1 VARTEETT
9 EMSLTPVPAAELLQR
24 LHEFDTII
32 DARSEGEFDEDH
44 FPGAVNWPTLD
55 NDQRRDIGTLYKQV
69 NAFEAKKR
77 GAAHAARNIARHIE
91 REVIDKPKDWK
102 PLAYCWRGGKR
113 SGSLSLILSEIGFRV
128 TLVEG
133 GYKAFRAALVLD
145 IPRLVSALNWRVICG
160 TTGSGKTRLLK
171 ALALQGEQV
180 LDLEALANH
189 RSSVLGALPGIPQPT
204 QKRFDT
210 LVWDALRQFDP
221 GRPVYVESESK
232 KVGNVAVPA
241 SLIDAMRQ
249 SLCLNLVLP
258 DAERVAL
265 LMEDYEFFVQNTED
279 FCDRL
284 QVLSEFR
291 GKVVVEGWLN
301 QVRTGQIEVVV
312 QELLTQHYD
321 PVYLQSMRRNFKQYE
336 WAKIIAPVDHSEQA
350 MNGLAAQMT
359 LESPTVAVGGMS
371 GVAQD

>member
-1 VARTEETT
+1 
-9 EMSLTPVPAAELLQR
+9 MSLTPIPAADLLQR
-24 LHEFDTII
+24 LHEFDTIV

-44 FPGAVNWPTLD
+44 LPGAVNWPTLD

-77 GAAHAARNIARHIE
+77 GAAHAARNIAGHID

-145 IPRLVSALNWRVICG
+145 IPRLVNTLNWRVVCG

-171 ALALQGEQV
+171 ALAQQGEQV
-180 LDLEALANH
+180 LDLEDLANH

-204 QKRFDT
+204 QKRYDT

-221 GRPVYVESESK
+221 DRPVYVESESK

-249 SLCLNLVLP
+249 SPCLNLVLP

-265 LMEDYEFFVQNTED
+265 LMEDYDFFVQNTED
-279 FCDRL
+279 FCGRL

-291 GKVVVEGWLN
+291 GNVVVDGWLS
-301 QVRTGQIEVVV
+301 QVRAGDIGAVV

-321 PVYLQSMRRNFKQYE
+321 PVYLQSMRRNFKHFE
-336 WAKIIAPVDHSEQA
+336 LARVISPVDHSEQA
-350 MNGLAAQMT
+350 MNDLAIQMT
-359 LESPTVAVGGMS
+359 RESSAIAAEVRAEYR
-371 GVAQD
+371 